1 MLQQLKGHWMRKD
14 RLALNSTWGHGALG
28 PWGHLPS
35 SPGRQDVAGSNCWQ
49 QHGVGG
55 RLQAQTQS
63 SLGGFSSWALINP
76 FNFSFWV
83 RFLQAY
89 RHQNK
94 QVIVSVILS
103 SFLSLFLLFLVKR
116 YHLMLGVPDFTVL

>member
-1 MLQQLKGHWMRKD
+1 M
-14 RLALNSTWGHGALG
+14 G
-28 PWGHLPS
+28 PWDVS
-35 SPGRQDVAGSNCWQ
+35 FFWSWRISFSGRQDVAGSNCWQ

-63 SLGGFSSWALINP
+63 SLGGFSSHLGINP
-76 FNFSFWV
+76 FNFLSFWA